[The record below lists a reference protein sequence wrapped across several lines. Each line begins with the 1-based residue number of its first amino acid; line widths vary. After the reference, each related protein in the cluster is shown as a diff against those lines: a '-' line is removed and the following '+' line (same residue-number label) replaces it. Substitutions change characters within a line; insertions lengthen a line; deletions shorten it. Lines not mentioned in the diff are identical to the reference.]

1 VIYRVRSGRGAD
13 VRAAP
18 SGSNGGMVF
27 LRRRRAGQLRR
38 RLHICAICGA
48 DAVNPVIVEPLDEH
62 RWSVLLRC
70 GACGARTEAE
80 ISNQVAALYDEDL
93 DVGWRTIRRAV
104 KTIDEANMTA
114 WTDTFITALDRDLID
129 AEDFNPAHDR

>member
-1 VIYRVRSGRGAD
+1 MSSGRGAD

-18 SGSNGGMVF
+18 GGSNWGMVF
-27 LRRRRAGQLRR
+27 RRRRRAGRPH
-38 RLHICAICGA
+38 RLHVCAICGV
-48 DAVNPVIVEPLDEH
+48 DAVNPVLVEPLDEH
-62 RWSVLLRC
+62 RWSVVLRC

-80 ISNQVAALYDEDL
+80 ISNQVAELYDKDL
-93 DVGWRTIRRAV
+93 DIGWRKIRSAV
-104 KTIDEANMTA
+104 ETIDETNMAA